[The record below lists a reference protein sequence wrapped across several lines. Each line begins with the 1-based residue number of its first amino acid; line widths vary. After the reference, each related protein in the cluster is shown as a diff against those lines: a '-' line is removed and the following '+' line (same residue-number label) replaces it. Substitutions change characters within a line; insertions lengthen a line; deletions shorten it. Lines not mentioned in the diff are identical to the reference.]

1 MSKRFSLSFIFTILF
16 PGLLAAATVPVTDGL
31 VLQIDPSTLTGLEN
45 GAAVSSWAGTNAAG
59 DTITFTQTNAGNQP
73 TYQSS
78 VASLGGSSALYFDSD
93 YLQLAGT
100 LGITGNQGRT
110 VFAVWADPV
119 ATGANYQHV
128 MHMGNATTNQAYG
141 LSVARGSNLTV
152 GNHYWG
158 NGFDGKQST
167 TAGNIGVLT
176 YNGSADL
183 LILNGVIS
191 GQNNKTDVNTT
202 SGTTLIGSRLSPYA
216 EGIKGS
222 IAEVIIYDRALTRS
236 EISQVNQYLA
246 SKYSISSGG
255 TPLNVDWGSSQVN
268 IDFESTPSTWG
279 SLVSDNCGII
289 EQDGNH
295 VFRLVNTVGSL
306 NNQAY
311 NTAVNSATGSINGKF
326 DITLTSAVADGVSF
340 TLAGTGIDVT
350 QRVTTSNAEYPN
362 IAGSFSLAYQIYNKN
377 NVAIYWD
384 GKEVGSIN
392 VGTNGVTL
400 KDGNPFT
407 TEFTIDYRPENTGA
421 DVTVNLFATGT
432 SLLYGTWTGYISSL
446 TPFDNSVMLRG
457 RTGGSTMNADFD
469 NIYVLYQDAAPIDA
483 LIWIPDASGDFAD
496 ATKWQNG
503 MAPTTNSL
511 MRIESGTNTITDT
524 KFIVQDG
531 QTLVISGGNTSTG
544 DWAAIDE
551 NSSVIIS
558 NATAAFNNLRVG
570 ANNTNTGGY
579 IPGSGTASFK
589 VQDGA
594 TVNVHRWLALGFN
607 TNASFDMSGGTVNL
621 DKSSG
626 SGGIIVGDSANGGK
640 CVFTLSGGTINNAGV
655 TNIGTNANS
664 TGQFTMTGGTFIGK
678 DLITIGNG
686 TNAST
691 MNVTGGEFR
700 AGKGVLVKAG
710 STFTL
715 NTTSLVSTNTDAGH
729 DSGYVTIGS
738 SSNSTDNKIVVEKG
752 ATFNTNQAI
761 RLGFY
766 DGDYGAMEIYGTVNA
781 TGSYYIAGFRGNSD
795 IMIDGGTLNA
805 KQVILGDNTGGHP
818 VTNFTMKN
826 NATGNFSSNFQIA
839 DKNTA
844 TAAVDITNTN
854 LTVAGTLYVG
864 NAGNGTMTVGGTS
877 TLTTAEVYVPNNGT
891 GSLTLQDS
899 VKMTTSKS
907 FMITNN
913 SGGSGS
919 VLLKDSASL
928 SITGNHFIIGRN
940 STGSLTLQD
949 NATVTW
955 TGTGVCGLGEFG
967 SGTLNLE
974 GGTFNVHKLPSSY
987 GAFIVRKSEV
997 NQTGGTMNVGMEG
1010 LEIPISIENGT
1021 YKLSGGTLNVTGPIT
1036 QSGESSFTITED
1048 GTLSAT
1054 EVAFS
1059 LTQDGGTISPGQNW
1073 TGEGQ
1078 AIGTTT
1084 ITGDYTAKPGAA
1096 IRLEIDA
1103 AANTADQLIV
1113 TGNALFEEGSRLEL
1127 DYNLEDLYPG
1137 LSFDLFNVSGTTT
1150 GLDALIA
1157 SLSPADQALWLVTGE
1172 GGVVTFAINASAVPE
1187 PSAWLLLLTGIFA
1200 LYAAVPRRVRRNSRA

>member
-1 MSKRFSLSFIFTILF
+1 MTSRFSLSLILMVLF
-16 PGLLAAATVPVTDGL
+16 ANVLAAATVPVTDGL

-78 VASLGGSSALYFDSD
+78 VASLGGMSAVYFDSD

-128 MHMGNATTNQAYG
+128 MHMGNATGNQAYG
-141 LSVARGSNLTV
+141 LSVGRGSNLTV

-222 IAEVIIYDRALTRS
+222 IAELIIYDRALSRS
-236 EISQVNQYLA
+236 EIAQVNQYLA

-279 SLVSDNCGII
+279 SLVSANCGII

-295 VFRLVNTVGSL
+295 VFRLINTVGSL

-326 DITLTSAVADGVSF
+326 DLTLTSAVADGVSF

-350 QRVTTSNAEYPN
+350 QLITNSVAESPN
-362 IAGSFSLAYQIYNKN
+362 IAGSFSIAYQIYNKN

-384 GKEVGSIN
+384 GNQVGSIN
-392 VGTNGVTL
+392 VGTNGVTF

-407 TEFTIDYRPENTGA
+407 TEFTIDYRPENLGA
-421 DVTVNLFATGT
+421 DVTVNLFASGT
-432 SLLYGTWTGYISSL
+432 NLLYGTWTGYISSL
-446 TPFDNSVMLRG
+446 NPFDNSLLLRG
-457 RTGGSTMNADFD
+457 RTGGSTANADFD
-469 NIYVLYQDAAPIDA
+469 NIYVLYQDASSGND

-496 ATKWQNG
+496 PTKWQNG
-503 MAPTTNSL
+503 MAPTTNSI
-511 MRIESGTNTITDT
+511 MRIEAGTNTISDT

-531 QTLVISGGNTSTG
+531 QTLIISGGNTSTG

-551 NSSVIIS
+551 DSSVLVS
-558 NATAAFNNLRVG
+558 NATASFNNLRIG
-570 ANNTNTGGY
+570 ANSTGTGGF
-579 IPGSGTASFK
+579 IPGSGSAMFK

-607 TNASFDMSGGTVNL
+607 TNANFEMTGGTINL

-626 SGGIIVGDSANGGK
+626 TGGIIIGDSENGGK
-640 CVFTLSGGTINNAGV
+640 CQFVMSGGTVNNAGV
-655 TNIGTNANS
+655 TNIGINANS

-700 AGKGVLVKAG
+700 AGKGILVKAG

-715 NTTSLVSTNTDAGH
+715 NTTSLVSR
-729 DSGYVTIGS
+729 YVTIGS

-752 ATFNTNQAI
+752 ATFNTNQSI

-766 DGDYGAMEIYGTVNA
+766 DGDYGAMDIYGTVNA

-805 KQVILGDNTGGHP
+805 KQVILGDNTGGTP
-818 VTNFTMKN
+818 NTTFTMKN
-826 NATGNFSSNFQIA
+826 IATGSFSSHFQIA

-844 TAAVDITNTN
+844 TATVDITNSN

-864 NAGNGTMTVGGTS
+864 NMGNGTMTVSGNS
-877 TLTTAEVYVPNNGT
+877 TLTTAEVNVPNSGT
-891 GSLTLQDS
+891 GKLTLEDT

-907 FMITNN
+907 FMISN
-913 SGGSGS
+913 SAGGNGT
-919 VLLKDSASL
+919 VLMKDSSSL

-940 STGSLTLQD
+940 DVGTLTLQD
-949 NATVTW
+949 DASVTW
-955 TGTGVCGLGEFG
+955 TGNGVCGLGEFG

-987 GAFIVRKSEV
+987 GAFIVRNSEV
-997 NQTGGTMNVGMEG
+997 KQSGGTMNIGMDG

-1021 YKLSGGTLNVTGPIT
+1021 YNLTGGTLNVTGTIT
-1036 QSGESSFTITED
+1036 QSGNSVFTINED

-1096 IRLEIDA
+1096 IHLEIDA

-1113 TGNALFEEGSRLEL
+1113 TGNALFEEGSTLEL
-1127 DYNLEDLYPG
+1127 DYNMEDLKPG
-1137 LSFDLFNVSGTTT
+1137 QSFDLFNVSGTTT

-1157 SLSPADQALWLVTGE
+1157 SLSQTDQTFWLISASGDT
-1172 GGVVTFAINASAVPE
+1172 VTFSVNASAVPE
-1187 PSAWLLLLTGIFA
+1187 PSAWLLLLTGIFGCF
-1200 LYAAVPRRVRRNSRA
+1200 AVSSRRARSVKRV

>member
-141 LSVARGSNLTV
+141 LSVGRGSNLTV

-183 LILNGVIS
+183 LVLNGVIS

-222 IAEVIIYDRALTRS
+222 IAELIIYDRALSRG
-236 EISQVNQYLA
+236 EIDQVNHYLA
-246 SKYSISSGG
+246 SKYSLSAGG
-255 TPLNVDWGSSQVN
+255 TPLNVDWSSSQVN

-279 SLVSDNCGII
+279 SLVTDGCGII

-295 VFRLVNTVGSL
+295 VFRLINTVGSL

-326 DITLTSAVADGVSF
+326 DLILTSAVADGVSF
-340 TLAGTGIDVT
+340 TLADTGIDVT
-350 QRVTTSNAEYPN
+350 QLITSSNAETPN

-392 VGTNGVTL
+392 VGTNGVTF

-407 TEFTIDYRPENTGA
+407 TEFSINYRPENLGA
-421 DVTVNLFATGT
+421 DVTVNLFASGT
-432 SLLYGTWTGYISSL
+432 SMLYGTWTGFIGDL
-446 TPFDNSVMLRG
+446 TPFSNSVLLRG
-457 RTGGSTMNADFD
+457 RTGGSTANADFD
-469 NIYVLYQDAAPIDA
+469 NIYVLYQDSAPSDA

-496 ATKWQNG
+496 PTKWQG
-503 MAPTTNSL
+503 GVAPTTNSV
-511 MRIESGTNTITDT
+511 MRIEAGTNTISDT

-531 QTLVISGGNTSTG
+531 QSLIISGGNTSTG

-551 NSSVIIS
+551 DSSVLIS
-558 NATAAFNNLRVG
+558 NATASFDNLRIG
-570 ANNTNTGGY
+570 ANSTGTGGF
-579 IPGSGTASFK
+579 IPGSGTAALK

-607 TNASFDMSGGTVNL
+607 TNARVDVTGGTINLDKSSGTGGIIIGDSENGGKCQFVMSGGTVN
-621 DKSSG
+621 
-626 SGGIIVGDSANGGK
+626 
-640 CVFTLSGGTINNAGV
+640 NAGV
-655 TNIGTNANS
+655 TRIGTNANS
-664 TGQFTMTGGTFIGK
+664 TGEFTMTGGNFVGK
-678 DLITIGNG
+678 DLVTVGNG
-686 TNAST
+686 TNASK
-691 MNVTGGEFR
+691 MNITGGTPKF
-700 AGKGVLVKAG
+700 GKGILIKSG
-710 STFTL
+710 STVTM
-715 NTTSLVSTNTDAGH
+715 NTTSLVSANTDASF
-729 DSGYVTIGS
+729 DNGYITIGS
-738 SSNSTDNKIVVEKG
+738 NSNSTDNKITVEKG
-752 ATFNTNQAI
+752 ATFSTNQSV
-761 RLGFY
+761 RLGFFN
-766 DGDYGAMEIYGTVNA
+766 GDYGAMDIYGTVNA

-795 IMIDGGTLNA
+795 ILIDGGTLNA
-805 KQVILGDNTGGHP
+805 KQVILGDNTGGTP
-818 VTNFTMKN
+818 NTTFTMKN
-826 NATGNFSSNFQIA
+826 NATGSFSSNFQIG
-839 DKNTA
+839 DKTTA
-844 TAAVDITNTN
+844 TSSVDITDSK
-854 LTVAGTLYVG
+854 LTVGGTLYVG
-864 NAGNGTMTVGGTS
+864 NQGNGTMTVKGNS
-877 TLTTAEVYVPNNGT
+877 TLTTAEVNVANSGT
-891 GSLTLQDS
+891 GKLTLQDS

-907 FMITNN
+907 FMISN
-913 SGGSGS
+913 SAGGNGTM
-919 VLLKDSASL
+919 LMKNSASL
-928 SITGNHFIIGRN
+928 SITGNHLIIGRN
-940 STGSLTLQD
+940 GVGTLTLQD
-949 NATVTW
+949 NASVTW

-987 GAFIVRKSEV
+987 GAFIVRNSEV
-997 NQTGGTMNVGMEG
+997 KQSGGTMNIGMDG

-1021 YKLSGGTLNVTGPIT
+1021 YNLTGGTLNVTGTIT
-1036 QSGESSFTITED
+1036 QSGNSVFTINED

-1054 EVAFS
+1054 EVAFN
-1059 LTQDGGTISPGQNW
+1059 LTQDGGTLSPGQNW

-1084 ITGDYTAKPGAA
+1084 ITGDYTAKPGAS
-1096 IRLEIDA
+1096 IYLEIDA
-1103 AANTADQLIV
+1103 AANTADQLAI
-1113 TGNALFEEGSRLEL
+1113 TGNALFEEGSQLVL
-1127 DYNLEDLYPG
+1127 DYDLDALQPG
-1137 LSFDLFNVSGTTT
+1137 QSFDLFKVNPGTDMAP
-1150 GLDALIA
+1150 LFA
-1157 SLSPADQALWLVTGE
+1157 SLSGQDQSLWLISASGDT
-1172 GGVVTFAINASAVPE
+1172 VTFSINASAVPE
-1187 PSAWLLLLTGIFA
+1187 PSAWLLLLTGIFGCF
-1200 LYAAVPRRVRRNSRA
+1200 AAASRRFRSGKRA

>member
-1 MSKRFSLSFIFTILF
+1 MTSRFSLSLILMVLF
-16 PGLLAAATVPVTDGL
+16 ASALSAATVPVTDGL

-45 GAAVSSWAGTNAAG
+45 GAAVSSWDGTNAAG

-78 VASLGGSSALYFDSD
+78 VTSLGGMSAVYFDSD
-93 YLQLAGT
+93 FLQLAGT
-100 LGITGNQGRT
+100 LGITGNQART
-110 VFAVWADPV
+110 VIAVWADPV

-128 MHMGNATTNQAYG
+128 MHMGTATTNQAYG

-183 LILNGVIS
+183 LVLNGVIS

-202 SGTTLIGSRLSPYA
+202 SGTTLIGSRLNPYA

-222 IAEVIIYDRALTRS
+222 IAELIIYDRALSRG
-236 EISQVNQYLA
+236 EIAQVNQYLA

-255 TPLNVDWGSSQVN
+255 TPLSVDWGSSQVN

-279 SLVSDNCGII
+279 SLVSDGCGII

-295 VFRLVNTVGSL
+295 VFRLINTVGSL

-326 DITLTSAVADGVSF
+326 DLTLTSAVADGVSF
-340 TLAGTGIDVT
+340 TLAGTGIDIT
-350 QRVTTSNAEYPN
+350 QLITSSNAETPN

-384 GKEVGSIN
+384 GKQVGSIN
-392 VGTNGVTL
+392 VGTNGVTF

-407 TEFTIDYRPENTGA
+407 TEFTIDYRPENLGA
-421 DVTVNLFATGT
+421 DVTVNLFASGT
-432 SLLYGTWTGYISSL
+432 NLLYGTWTGYISTL
-446 TPFDNSVMLRG
+446 NPFDNSLLLRG
-457 RTGGSTMNADFD
+457 RTGGSTANADFD
-469 NIYVLYQDAAPIDA
+469 NIYVLYQDASSGND

-496 ATKWQNG
+496 PTKWQNG
-503 MAPTTNSL
+503 MAPTTNSI
-511 MRIESGTNTITDT
+511 MRIEAGTNTISDT

-531 QTLVISGGNTSTG
+531 QTLIISGGNTSTG

-551 NSSVIIS
+551 NSSVLIS
-558 NATAAFNNLRVG
+558 NATASFDNLRIG
-570 ANNTNTGGY
+570 ANSSNTGGF
-579 IPGSGTASFK
+579 IPGSGSAMFK
-589 VQDGA
+589 VQDG
-594 TVNVHRWLALGFN
+594 TTLNVHRWLSLGFN
-607 TNASFDMSGGTVNL
+607 TNANFDMTGGTVNL

-626 SGGIIVGDSANGGK
+626 TGGIIVGDSANGGQ
-640 CVFTLSGGTINNAGV
+640 CVFTMSGGTINNAGV
-655 TNIGTNANS
+655 TRIGINENS
-664 TGQFTMTGGTFIGK
+664 TGQFSMTGGTFIGK

-700 AGKGVLVKAG
+700 AGKGILVKAG
-710 STFTL
+710 STFAL

-752 ATFNTNQAI
+752 ATFNTNQSI

-766 DGDYGAMEIYGTVNA
+766 DGDYGAMDIYGTVNA

-826 NATGNFSSNFQIA
+826 NATGSFSSHFQIA

-844 TAAVDITNTN
+844 TATVDITDSK
-854 LTVAGTLYVG
+854 LTVGGTLYVG
-864 NAGNGTMTVGGTS
+864 NMGNGTMTVSGNS
-877 TLTTAEVYVPNNGT
+877 TLTTADVQVPNSGT
-891 GSLTLQDS
+891 GKLTLQDS

-907 FMITNN
+907 FMISN
-913 SGGSGS
+913 SAGGNGTM
-919 VLLKDSASL
+919 LMKDSASL
-928 SITGNHFIIGRN
+928 SITGNHLIIGRN
-940 STGSLTLQD
+940 DVGTLTLQD
-949 NATVTW
+949 DASVTW

-987 GAFIVRKSEV
+987 GAFIVRNSEV
-997 NQTGGTMNVGMEG
+997 NQSGGTMNVGMDG

-1021 YKLSGGTLNVTGPIT
+1021 YKLSGGTLNVTGAINM
-1036 QSGESSFTITED
+1036 SGDSTFTINED

-1054 EVAFS
+1054 EVTFS
-1059 LTQDGGTISPGQNW
+1059 LTQDGGTLSPGQNW

-1084 ITGDYTAKPGAA
+1084 VTGDYTAKSGAA

-1113 TGNALFEEGSRLEL
+1113 TGNALFEEGSQLQL
-1127 DYNLEDLYPG
+1127 DYDRDALQPG
-1137 LSFDLFNVSGTTT
+1137 MSFDLFKVNPGTDMAP
-1150 GLDALIA
+1150 LFA
-1157 SLSPADQALWLVTGE
+1157 SLSGQDQSLWLISAS
-1172 GGVVTFAINASAVPE
+1172 GGTVTFSINASAVPE
-1187 PSAWLLLLTGIFA
+1187 PSAWLLLLTGIFGCF
-1200 LYAAVPRRVRRNSRA
+1200 AAASRRFRSGKRA